1 MKLLY
6 ICIGFN
12 CEKMKPLIVITAA
25 ISIILPACANKE
37 HATEQVSLME
47 ASRQELATA
56 IEERDQLLSLMKD
69 ISVSMDR
76 IKYLEQLMT
85 VSGTHV
91 KESPS
96 QRSKILADITSV
108 QRTLKERREKLS
120 QLESQLEQSA
130 LYTDELK
137 STVNILYNQI
147 STQSKDI
154 ASLRNQLSKANETID
169 SLSNTVDSLNITVA
183 TINDDLDS
191 AQEKSEQLTNEL
203 NACYYAIATKSE
215 LKEHQIIETGF
226 LRKSKLMKGDFDRGF
241 FNISDKRTLNDIDTR
256 SGKIKIL
263 TNHPS
268 GSYEIKGDGSN
279 KTVRIL
285 EPDRFWSLTNY
296 LVIQTD

>member
-1 MKLLY
+1 
-6 ICIGFN
+6 
-12 CEKMKPLIVITAA
+12 MKPLIVITTA
-25 ISIILPACANKE
+25 ISILLPACANKE

-56 IEERDQLLSLMKD
+56 IEERDQLLSLVKD

-76 IKYLEQLMT
+76 IKHLEQLMT

-96 QRSKILADITSV
+96 QRAKILADLTSV
-108 QRTLKERREKLS
+108 QSTLKERREKLS

-137 STVNILYNQI
+137 STVNILYKQI
-147 STQSKDI
+147 NAQSKDI
-154 ASLRNQLSKANETID
+154 ASLHSQLTKANETID
-169 SLSNTVDSLNITVA
+169 SLNYTVDSLNITVA
-183 TINDDLDS
+183 AINDNLDS
-191 AQEKSEQLTNEL
+191 AQEKSERLANEL
-203 NACYYAIATKSE
+203 NTCFYTIATKSE

-226 LRKSKLMKGDFDRGF
+226 LRKSKLMKGDFDHGF
-241 FNISDKRTLNDIDTR
+241 FNISDKRTLNVIDTR
-256 SGKIKIL
+256 SGKVKIL

-268 GSYEIKGDGSN
+268 DSYEIKANGKD
-279 KTVRIL
+279 KTVHIL
-285 EPDRFWSLTNY
+285 EPDKFWSLTNY